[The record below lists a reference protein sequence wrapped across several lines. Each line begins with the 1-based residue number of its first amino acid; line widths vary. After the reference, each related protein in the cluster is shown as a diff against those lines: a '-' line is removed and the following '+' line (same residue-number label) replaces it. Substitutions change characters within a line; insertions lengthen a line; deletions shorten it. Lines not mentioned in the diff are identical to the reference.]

1 MTILLVVLVNFS
13 RIYIQIVK
21 AGGSEEIGPY
31 DYLFKIPTT
40 TQTLVFSPKNKT
52 KVHFIS

>member
-13 RIYIQIVK
+13 RIYIQVVK

-31 DYLFKIPTT
+31 DYLFKISTT
-40 TQTLVFSPKNKT
+40 TQTLVFSPMNKS